1 MHSLRLAVEICAI
14 CKPSVNSVEEK
25 AFLGPL
31 KCVQKN
37 MGDNEGLASLSQ
49 SGEPLAGKDSSL
61 DRDSKKRL
69 FLSRLAFPLESW
81 EKRRIAESS
90 PLASNGGRKD

>member
-1 MHSLRLAVEICAI
+1 MRLAVEICAI
-14 CKPSVNSVEEK
+14 CKPGLNSVEEK
-25 AFLGPL
+25 AFLSPL

-49 SGEPLAGKDSSL
+49 SDEPLVGKYSPL

-69 FLSRLAFPLESW
+69 FLSRLAFPLECR
-81 EKRRIAESS
+81 ETARCRVLPAGLKRRA
-90 PLASNGGRKD
+90 